1 MFGWTNN
8 VHTVLANC
16 HSQRSVNFLA
26 LPMHRDSPEFE
37 DPNAMNVDSEEKKPN
52 DAGSSAEEDEEYEIE
67 QILDAKR
74 GAFANVSFAFCCF
87 SFV

>member
-1 MFGWTNN
+1 
-8 VHTVLANC
+8 
-16 HSQRSVNFLA
+16 
-26 LPMHRDSPEFE
+26 MHRDSPEFE

-74 GAFANVSFAFCCF
+74 GAFANVSFAFCFF

>member
-1 MFGWTNN
+1 
-8 VHTVLANC
+8 
-16 HSQRSVNFLA
+16 
-26 LPMHRDSPEFE
+26 MHRDSPEFE

-74 GAFANVSFAFCCF
+74 GAFANVSFAFCF
-87 SFV
+87 FFRVSSNGA